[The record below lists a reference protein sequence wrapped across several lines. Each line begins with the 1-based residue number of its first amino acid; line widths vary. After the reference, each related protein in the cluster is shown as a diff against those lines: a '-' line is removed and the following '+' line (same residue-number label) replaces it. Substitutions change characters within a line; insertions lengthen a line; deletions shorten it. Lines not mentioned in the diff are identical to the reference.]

1 MTNQKTNSQAILLDA
16 DVLIHF
22 SKGQTIALLKQ
33 IYPQYEKWVLPGVKG
48 EILHRKTIN
57 DLNFAINYKVI
68 KEIDLPAVDTDV
80 YREYA
85 RLKRDNPK
93 IGEGEAQCLAFLR
106 YNSHVLASSN
116 LRDIRQYCE
125 TYEITYLTTLD
136 LLSEAMR
143 SNVLTEEE
151 CDKFIED
158 VLKQNSKLPCSYMF
172 EYTNPTFLD

>member
-1 MTNQKTNSQAILLDA
+1 M
-16 DVLIHF
+16 
-22 SKGQTIALLKQ
+22 
-33 IYPQYEKWVLPGVKG
+33 
-48 EILHRKTIN
+48 
-57 DLNFAINYKVI
+57 
-68 KEIDLPAVDTDV
+68 
-80 YREYA
+80 
-85 RLKRDNPK
+85 
-93 IGEGEAQCLAFLR
+93 AFLR

-125 TYEITYLTTLD
+125 TYKITYLTTLD